1 MKIDVI
7 LYFYTPLQKLI
18 MPTLHST
25 NAVALQALPF
35 ILKDIQI
42 YRYTVVCMCVC
53 MHEPIQRDT
62 GICTYIYLSTYV
74 YASIYVDI

>member
-7 LYFYTPLQKLI
+7 LYFYTPSQKLI

-42 YRYTVVCMCVC
+42 YSCVYVYVC